1 MKNPRKNKGMAFT
14 EEEREQL
21 GLKGLLPSA
30 VLTMDQQVER
40 SIQRMR
46 SLQTALEKYIY
57 IQWLQDTNES
67 LYYALLLTHTY
78 EVMPIA
84 YTPVVGQACIEFS
97 DIYRMTPRGMYF
109 SINDRGNIRRILD
122 NWPVKDIRAIVFTD
136 GERILGLGDQGIDG
150 MGIPVGKL
158 ALYTA
163 CAGVHPDYC
172 LPVTLDVGTN
182 NPDKLNN
189 PHYMGL
195 KQPRVRGEEFYS
207 FVEEFMLAA
216 QDAYGENVM
225 LQFEDFGNSTAFK
238 LLEDWQNRAC
248 SFNDDIQGTS
258 SVCLAGILASERITG
273 MKVEDHTYLF
283 LGAGEAGVGIAD
295 LIAYAMS
302 KNTGKSVQECREK
315 IFMVDSRGL
324 VCRSRLEGLQHH
336 KLNYAHDVD
345 YVASLEEAVDLLRP
359 TALIGVSTIPQT
371 FTKSICNKMAEITR
385 TAHLR

>member
-1 MKNPRKNKGMAFT
+1 
-14 EEEREQL
+14 
-21 GLKGLLPSA
+21 
-30 VLTMDQQVER
+30 
-40 SIQRMR
+40 
-46 SLQTALEKYIY
+46 
-57 IQWLQDTNES
+57 
-67 LYYALLLTHTY
+67 
-78 EVMPIA
+78 
-84 YTPVVGQACIEFS
+84 
-97 DIYRMTPRGMYF
+97 
-109 SINDRGNIRRILD
+109 
-122 NWPVKDIRAIVFTD
+122 
-136 GERILGLGDQGIDG
+136 
-150 MGIPVGKL
+150 
-158 ALYTA
+158 
-163 CAGVHPDYC
+163 
-172 LPVTLDVGTN
+172 
-182 NPDKLNN
+182 
-189 PHYMGL
+189 MGL

-371 FTKSICNKMAEITR
+371 FTKSICNKMAEITANPLIFALSNPTSKAEC
-385 TAHLR
+385 TAEQAYTWTDGKCVYASGSPFDPLTYKGKRYEPGQGNNAYIFPGVGLGVVAAKATRINDDDMYIAAKALAATVNDEQIALGCVYPHLRDIRQVSARVGAAVAEANYDRRTVADPAARPADFMALCESFQYQPMEA